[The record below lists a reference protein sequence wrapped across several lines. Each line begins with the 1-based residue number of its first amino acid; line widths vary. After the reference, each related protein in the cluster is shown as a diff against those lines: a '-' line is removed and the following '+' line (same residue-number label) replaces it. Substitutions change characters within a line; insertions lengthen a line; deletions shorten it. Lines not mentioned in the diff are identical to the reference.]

1 MDTYSWWNIFPNYS
15 VFFVFCFCFLLL
27 LLLFLKSW
35 SKEGNIKNCTGK
47 PVPNWNLSSILHMK
61 KLYEIQL
68 IAFFVSYDKT
78 TQML

>member
-1 MDTYSWWNIFPNYS
+1 MLLFL
-15 VFFVFCFCFLLL
+15 VFCYCCCCCCV
-27 LLLFLKSW
+27 FLKSW
-35 SKEGNIKNCTGK
+35 SKEGDIKNCTGK
-47 PVPNWNLSSILHMK
+47 PVPNWNLSSILHVK

>member
-1 MDTYSWWNIFPNYS
+1 MLLLFL
-15 VFFVFCFCFLLL
+15 VFCYCCCCCCV
-27 LLLFLKSW
+27 FLKSW
-35 SKEGNIKNCTGK
+35 SKEGDIKNCTGK
-47 PVPNWNLSSILHMK
+47 PVPNWNLSSILHVK

>member
-1 MDTYSWWNIFPNYS
+1 MAGRIYFQIIAFF
-15 VFFVFCFCFLLL
+15 VFFVVVVVFFF
-27 LLLFLKSW
+27 KSW
-35 SKEGNIKNCTGK
+35 SKEGDIKNCTGK
-47 PVPNWNLSSILHMK
+47 PVPNWNLSSILYMK

>member
-1 MDTYSWWNIFPNYS
+1 MLLLFL
-15 VFFVFCFCFLLL
+15 VFCYCCCCCCV
-27 LLLFLKSW
+27 FLKSW
-35 SKEGNIKNCTGK
+35 SKEGDIKNCTGK
-47 PVPNWNLSSILHMK
+47 PVPNRNLSSILHVK